1 MDVVEQIKKRGGLVE
16 NSIQNLMPIG
26 KPDELYRAMRYLF
39 DAGGKR
45 LRPATL
51 ILAAEAVGGNAKD
64 VIPAATAVEL
74 VHNFTLIHDDIM
86 DQDELRRGLPAVH
99 VRWGLSGA
107 ILAGDT
113 LYSKSFH
120 ILSQT
125 KVDPERMVQCLTLM
139 SITCTQICEGQWT
152 DISFEK
158 RDDVSEAEYME
169 MVEKKTAILYA
180 ASSKLGA
187 ILGGGTP
194 EEVQALW
201 DFGRLVGVG
210 FQIFDDVLDLITP
223 QDVLGKIRGSDIMEG
238 KQTLITIHARENNVK
253 LGVFGK
259 GIATPEKI
267 EETLNILED
276 AGSIDYALTTALDY
290 VAKGKAKLDI
300 LPDSEAKE
308 ILLALADY
316 MIERKF

>member
-1 MDVVEQIKKRGGLVE
+1 MDLIEEIKKRGMLVE
-16 NSIQNLMPIG
+16 GSIQNLMPIG
-26 KPDELYRAMRYLF
+26 HPDELYRAMRYLF

-51 ILAAEAVGGNAKD
+51 MLSAEAVGSGSANL
-64 VIPAATAVEL
+64 IPAATSVEL

-86 DQDELRRGLPAVH
+86 DQDNLRRGMPAVH
-99 VRWGLSGA
+99 VKWGLSGA

-125 KVDPERMVQCLTLM
+125 NASAERMLECMTLM
-139 SITCTQICEGQWT
+139 SIVCTEICEGQWM

-158 RDDVSEAEYME
+158 RSDVSETEYME
-169 MVEKKTAILYA
+169 MVEKKTAVLYA
-180 ASSKLGA
+180 ASGKMGA

-194 EEVQALW
+194 EEADALW
-201 DFGRLVGVG
+201 EFGRLTGIG

-223 QDVLGKIRGSDIMEG
+223 EDVLGKIRGSDLMEG
-238 KQTLITIHARENNVK
+238 KRTLIAIHARDNNIV
-253 LGVFGK
+253 LDVFGK
-259 GIATPEKI
+259 GDASK
-267 EETLNILED
+267 EEIDEALKILED
-276 AGSIDYALTTALDY
+276 SGSIAYAQTTAERY
-290 VAKGKAKLDI
+290 VAEGKAKLDI
-300 LPDSEAKE
+300 LPNSEAKE